1 MARKP
6 GKISVSSLAA
16 ELGVSVATVSRVL
29 NNRVGVNEEKRQEI
43 LARLQKYNFRINYPR
58 PRGVKIAMV
67 TEHSGLSSYVTAVLD
82 GIYKYSRGTG
92 LQVNVLIYEK
102 HIGESLLS
110 ILRDQQYSGVILP
123 SPIWVSSQLE
133 ALAASGLPVVVI
145 DKTVPIDGIGC
156 IDHDSYAASRLA
168 VDYLVSIGHRRIGY
182 LGDRHIQQQKQR
194 FRGYLDAMRDH
205 GIEVK
210 PSWCAMRPYMLN
222 YMTFGYTGFGRLIVR
237 APELTAVLAFDD
249 DAAIGAI
256 SRAGEMGIRVP
267 ERLSFFGFKDIL
279 PARYANP
286 PLSTVSYPMGQA
298 GELAIRTIHEFLE
311 SNGKKRLP
319 RLMLPSSLVIRSST
333 APPRAGDLLS

>member
-1 MARKP
+1 MARKA
-6 GKISVSSLAA
+6 GKISVSSRAA
-16 ELGVSVATVSRVL
+16 ELGVSVATVSRVI
-29 NNRVGVNEEKRQEI
+29 NNRIGVNEEKRREI
-43 LARLQKYNFRINYPR
+43 LAQLQKYNFRINYPR

-67 TEHSGLSSYVTAVLD
+67 TEHAGLSSYVTAVLE
-82 GIYKYSRGTG
+82 GIYQYSRGTE

-133 ALAASGLPVVVI
+133 ALAASGLPVMVI

-182 LGDRHIQQQKQR
+182 LGDRHIAQQRQR
-194 FRGYLDAMRDH
+194 LRGYLDAMRSH

-210 PSWCAMRPYMLN
+210 PSWCAMRPHMQN
-222 YMTFGYTGFGRLIVR
+222 YLTFGYSGFDRLIVR

-267 ERLSFFGFKDIL
+267 EQLSVFGFKDIL

-286 PLSTVSYPMGQA
+286 PLSTVSYPMVRA
-298 GELAIRTIHEFLE
+298 GELAIRAIHEFLE
-311 SNGKKRLP
+311 SNGKKSLP

-333 APPRAGDLLS
+333 APPRETGLLS

>member
-29 NNRVGVNEEKRQEI
+29 NNRIGVNEEKRREI
-43 LARLQKYNFRINYPR
+43 LAQLQKYNFRINYPR

-67 TEHSGLSSYVTAVLD
+67 TEHSSLSSYVTAVLD
-82 GIYKYSRGTG
+82 GIYKYSRGTE
-92 LQVNVLIYEK
+92 LQVNVLIYER
-102 HIGESLLS
+102 HIRESLLS

-145 DKTVPIDGIGC
+145 DKTVLIDGIGC

-182 LGDRHIQQQKQR
+182 LGDRHIVQQKQR
-194 FRGYLDAMRDH
+194 FRGYLDAMRGH

-210 PSWCAMRPYMLN
+210 SSWCAMRPHMQN
-222 YMTFGYTGFGRLIVR
+222 YLTFGYSGFARLIAR
-237 APELTAVLAFDD
+237 APEVTAVLAFDD
-249 DAAIGAI
+249 DAAIGAL
-256 SRAGEMGIRVP
+256 SRAGELGIRVP
-267 ERLSFFGFKDIL
+267 EQLSIFGFKDIL
-279 PARYANP
+279 PARYSNP
-286 PLSTVSYPMGQA
+286 PLSTVRYPMGQA
-298 GELAIRTIHEFLE
+298 GELAIREIHEFLE
-311 SNGKKRLP
+311 SNGKKALS
-319 RLMLPSSLVIRSST
+319 RLMLPSSLVIRKST
-333 APPRAGDLLS
+333 ASPRKAPLLS